1 MAPDPFGSSKLRAP
15 RCVIYARVST
25 ARDQSPEMQVRELRE
40 IASQRG
46 WQVVAEF
53 VDIGVSGAKDRRPQ
67 LDALMKR
74 VRRGVDI
81 VAVYKFD
88 RFARSVRHLLLALD
102 EFRALGVDFVS
113 ARDGVDTST
122 PTGRFHFQIVGA
134 VGELERELIR
144 DRTLSGIENARSKG
158 IKFGRPRVVVDVEEM
173 CRLRKAGKSI
183 KDIARILRV
192 GAGTIQRALI
202 AIQKAPDSTLNST
215 PKKSDEIEGTEAT
228 FGATQ

>member
-1 MAPDPFGSSKLRAP
+1 
-15 RCVIYARVST
+15 
-25 ARDQSPEMQVRELRE
+25 MQVRELRE
-40 IASQRG
+40 LATQRG
-46 WQVVAEF
+46 WEVVAEF
-53 VDIGVSGAKDRRPQ
+53 VDIGVSGTKDRRPQ

-144 DRTLSGIENARSKG
+144 ERTLSGIEHARSKG
-158 IKFGRPRVVVDVEEM
+158 IKFGRPRVALDVKEM
-173 CRLRKAGKSI
+173 CRLRREGKSI

-192 GAGTIQRALI
+192 GAGTVQRALVVT
-202 AIQKAPDSTLNST
+202 QKTPEPTLNFT
-215 PKKSDEIEGTEAT
+215 P
-228 FGATQ
+228 

>member
-1 MAPDPFGSSKLRAP
+1 MNATLSGSAGRKTP
-15 RCVIYARVST
+15 KCVIYARVST

-40 IASQRG
+40 IATQRG

-67 LDALMKR
+67 LDGLMKR

-122 PTGRFHFQIVGA
+122 PTGRFHFQIVAA
-134 VGELERELIR
+134 VAELERELIR
-144 DRTLSGIENARSKG
+144 ERTISGIEHARSKG
-158 IKFGRPRVVVDVEEM
+158 IKFGRPRVILDMEEM

-183 KDIARILRV
+183 KDISSVLGV
-192 GAGTIQRALI
+192 GAGTIQRAL
-202 AIQKAPDSTLNST
+202 AGIQKPPPSAVNYT
-215 PKKSDEIEGTEAT
+215 PRSPVI
-228 FGATQ
+228 